1 MGTAFRVVN
10 VITEAQYILVEFI
23 HILEGHFHRDSLALA
38 GKENDIMYGLL
49 GMVHILYK
57 ANDTFRLMIGDLLRL
72 FFSFIF
78 KNDRKLRV
86 QVSGLMKTALNII
99 FLETGLVEDGIIR
112 QEIDGRTGLSGLAHY
127 GKQTV
132 HQIHHGDTS
141 FITVLIDEATTLDS
155 YSQLCGKSIYHR
167 GTYAVQTTAGL
178 VGGIIE
184 FTAGMKSREYQALR
198 TDSFFVHSHGN
209 TTSVIFHGCG
219 AVGFQCHLYR
229 ITISGQML
237 VHRVI
242 NDLVDQMIQSL
253 GGDTAD
259 IHSGSFSYRFQT
271 FQNGNT

>member
-1 MGTAFRVVN
+1 MK
-10 VITEAQYILVEFI
+10 FI
-23 HILEGHFHRDSLALA
+23 HILEGHFHRDSFALA

-132 HQIHHGDTS
+132 HQIHDGDTS
-141 FITVLIDEATTLDS
+141 LVMILIDAATALDS
-155 YSQLCGKSIYHR
+155 DSQPCRKCIYYR
-167 GTYAVQTTAGL
+167 GTYTVQTTAGL
-178 VGGIIE
+178 ISGVVK
-184 FTAGMKSREYQALR
+184 FTAGMQGREYQTFR

-253 GGDTAD
+253 GGDAAD

>member
-167 GTYAVQTTAGL
+167 GTYAVKTTAGL
-178 VGGIIE
+178 IRTVIKLSTRVKGG
-184 FTAGMKSREYQALR
+184 KYQTLR
-198 TDSFFVHSHGN
+198 RYSFFMHSN
-209 TTSVIFHGCG
+209 RDSTSVI
-219 AVGFQCHLYR
+219 
-229 ITISGQML
+229 
-237 VHRVI
+237 
-242 NDLVDQMIQSL
+242 
-253 GGDTAD
+253 
-259 IHSGSFSYRFQT
+259 
-271 FQNGNT
+271 

>member
-1 MGTAFRVVN
+1 M
-10 VITEAQYILVEFI
+10 EFI
-23 HILEGHFHRDSLALA
+23 HILEGHFHRDSFALA

-209 TTSVIFHGCG
+209 TTSVVFYRGG
-219 AVGFQCHLYR
+219 AIRFQSYFYR
-229 ITISGQML
+229 IAVSGQML

-242 NDLVDQMIQSL
+242 YDLVDQVVQTL

-259 IHSGSFSYRFQT
+259 IHSGSLSYRFQT

>member
-1 MGTAFRVVN
+1 
-10 VITEAQYILVEFI
+10 
-23 HILEGHFHRDSLALA
+23 
-38 GKENDIMYGLL
+38 
-49 GMVHILYK
+49 
-57 ANDTFRLMIGDLLRL
+57 
-72 FFSFIF
+72 
-78 KNDRKLRV
+78 
-86 QVSGLMKTALNII
+86 MKTALNII

-198 TDSFFVHSHGN
+198 TDSFSCIPTGIPRPLSSTVAEPSAS
-209 TTSVIFHGCG
+209 SVTFIVSQYPARCSSTE
-219 AVGFQCHLYR
+219 LS
-229 ITISGQML
+229 TIS
-237 VHRVI
+237 
-242 NDLVDQMIQSL
+242 
-253 GGDTAD
+253 
-259 IHSGSFSYRFQT
+259 
-271 FQNGNT
+271 